1 VDQTA
6 AVLERV
12 FRAESGL
19 VLGALLAQLHDL
31 DLAEEA
37 FQDAIASALE
47 HWPVDG
53 VPRRPGGWLLTAAR
67 RKALDRLRRRA
78 TQLDKQ
84 SALELEAEL
93 GTGQETSLED
103 DEIPDERLRLIFTC
117 CHPAL
122 SQPAQVA
129 LTLRTLGGL
138 TTAEIARAFLVD
150 EVAMARRLVRAKAK
164 LREAKVPY
172 QVPPLELVSERREAV
187 LAVLYLV
194 FNEGYAA
201 SAGDALVRRELAS
214 EAIRLGRVL
223 AELLPGDTEVRG
235 LLALMLLHDARREA
249 RVDARG
255 VGVPLEDQ
263 DRTRWDREQIREGRA
278 LVESLDPFE
287 ASGPYA
293 LQARIA
299 AHHFAGSRF
308 TDIDWRAIAGLY
320 DRLLEIGDSPVVRL
334 NRAVAIALADG
345 PQVGLDLLAAPEL
358 AESLASYGPY
368 LIARADLLR
377 RAGRRSEAREAYRQ
391 ALSHAATAPERAFL
405 ERRIAEVTST
415 DSR

>member
-1 VDQTA
+1 V
-6 AVLERV
+6 V
-12 FRAESGL
+12 
-19 VLGALLAQLHDL
+19 GALLAQLHDL

-53 VPRRPGGWLLTAAR
+53 VPRRPGAWLLTAAR

-93 GTGQETSLED
+93 GTSQETSLED

-122 SQPAQVA
+122 SQQAQVA

-164 LREAKVPY
+164 LREAEVPY
-172 QVPPLELVSERREAV
+172 QVPPLELVPERREAV

-223 AELLPGDTEVRG
+223 TELLPGDMEVRG
-235 LLALMLLHDARREA
+235 LLALMLLHDARRDA
-249 RVDARG
+249 RVDAGG

-263 DRTRWDREQIREGRA
+263 DRTRWDHAQIREGRA
-278 LVESLDPFE
+278 LVESLGPIE

-299 AHHFAGSRF
+299 GHHFAGTRF
-308 TDIDWRAIAGLY
+308 ADIDWRAIAGLY
-320 DRLLEIGDSPVVRL
+320 EQLLELGDSPVVQL
-334 NRAVAIALADG
+334 NRAVALALAEG
-345 PQVGLDLLAAPEL
+345 PQVGLDLLSQPEL
-358 AESLASYGPY
+358 VDSLAGYGPY
-368 LIARADLLR
+368 LTARADLLR
-377 RAGRRSEAREAYRQ
+377 RAGRHTEARAAYRA
-391 ALSHAATAPERAFL
+391 ALARVATAPERAFL
-405 ERRIAEVTST
+405 ERRIAGLRHT
-415 DSR
+415 DSI